1 MVTTQDGSAITG
13 NEPRKLRRMARRL
26 KDETRGEV
34 RFDDTAKS
42 LYATDASL
50 YEIPPVGVFL
60 PRTAEDV
67 SKAVEIAADMGVA
80 IIPRGAATSL
90 SGQTIGAGLVIDFSK
105 YMNRIG
111 IVDKDRMCVRV
122 EPGVVCDQLNRH
134 LKPLGLM
141 FGPDV
146 STSDRA
152 TLGGMI
158 GNNSAGARSLKYG
171 KTIDH
176 VESVDVVLSGGMS
189 ATFRGYDADELE
201 SVIANGGR
209 LGFLHKSVRDLVAEH
224 RETIMA
230 RYPRILRRV
239 SGYNLDEF
247 IPGLPVRA
255 PGWQDSPWRF
265 NLTRLLVG
273 SEGTLGVITGAEV
286 KVVPIPPCQG
296 LVVVSHRTIK
306 DALDSL
312 PAYLAAGPAAVEMI
326 DRMILDLARAH
337 SEYARL
343 VTFADGDPQAVLAAQ
358 LYADSPEELAEKAR
372 IVEQGLQ
379 GNASVLGIRQNLT
392 ASSTDNFWKVRKA
405 GLSLLMGLPGDAK
418 PVAFVEDTAV
428 DPDVLPAFY
437 DRFMA
442 IIASHG
448 AEASCYGHAD
458 VGCLHIRPVLNMKTH
473 RGLHQLRAI
482 AADVSDLVA
491 EFGGS
496 MSGEHGDGLARSR
509 WNRKIFG
516 DDLFEAFRTVKRYFD
531 PSNQMNPGKVAA
543 EPELTDHLRL
553 SPQYHAAIPDVT
565 GFDYADQGG
574 LDRAVELC
582 SGVGACR
589 KTDTGTMC
597 PSYMITRDEEHST
610 RGRANVLREV
620 MSGRLGDRKWDHPG
634 LMEAMDLCLGCK
646 ACKSECPSGVDMAR
660 LKSEVLYQVHRERG
674 RPDFA
679 ALIFGNIHVLNR
691 WGSRLAPLANFVSN
705 LRPMRILLER
715 TIGLDRRRHLPRFVG
730 LGNFRRWFRTRP
742 VSDRITTMGPVVLL
756 DDCFTTYNHPEVGQ
770 AAVRLLE
777 AAGYEVRIVGG
788 ACCGRPAVSKGLLE
802 QGRDLAQGMIEKLE
816 QAAAQGVPIVGVE
829 PSCMTMLADDYLH
842 MHLGEPAKIVAKC
855 VTSVESLILKAH
867 EAGRIAFESSAEQ
880 VLFHGHCQQKAV
892 FGTAS
897 SVSAL
902 RLVSGL
908 DVQELDSGCCGMAG
922 SFGYDKSHFDLSQA
936 LAERVLGKAI
946 REKPGAEL
954 LAAGTSCRAQV
965 SDMVG
970 SNALHP
976 LQFLA
981 SRIRTTEA

>member
-1 MVTTQDGSAITG
+1 MATTQDGTASTG
-13 NEPRKLRRMARRL
+13 NEPRKLRRLARRL
-26 KDETRGEV
+26 KEETRGEV

-67 SKAVEIAADMGVA
+67 SKAVEIAADLGVS

-189 ATFRGYDADELE
+189 ATFRGYDAQELE
-201 SVIANGGR
+201 NVIANGGR
-209 LGFLHKSVRDLVAEH
+209 LGFLHKSVRDIVAEH
-224 RETIMA
+224 RETIVA

-255 PGWQDSPWRF
+255 PGWQDAPWRF

-372 IVEQGLQ
+372 IVEQGLK
-379 GNASVLGIRQNLT
+379 GNGSVLGIRQNLT

-473 RGLHQLRAI
+473 RGLDQLRAI

-516 DDLFEAFRTVKRYFD
+516 DVLFEAFRTIKRCFD

-553 SPQYHAAIPDVT
+553 SPQYHAVIPDVT

-582 SGVGACR
+582 SGVGVCR

-634 LMEAMDLCLGCK
+634 LVEAMDLCLGCK

-691 WGSRLAPLANFVSN
+691 WGSRLAPLANFISN
-705 LRPMRILLER
+705 LRLTRIVLER
-715 TIGLDRRRHLPRFVG
+715 SIGLDRRRHLPRFVG
-730 LGNFRRWFRTRP
+730 RTNFRRWFESRQF
-742 VSDRITTMGPVVLL
+742 SDRTASMGPVVLL
-756 DDCFTTYNHPEVGQ
+756 DDCFTTFNHPEVGQ

-802 QGRDLAQGMIEKLE
+802 QGRDLAQGMLEKLE
-816 QAAAQGVPIVGVE
+816 AAASKGIPIVGVE

-842 MHLGEPAKIVAKC
+842 MNLGDPARAVAGC
-855 VTSVESLILKAH
+855 VTSVESLLLKSY
-867 EAGRIAFESSAEQ
+867 EAGRIAFESSSEK
-880 VLFHGHCQQKAV
+880 VMFHGHCQQKAI

-897 SVSAL
+897 TMAAL
-902 RLVSGL
+902 RMVSGL
-908 DVQELDSGCCGMAG
+908 KLQELDSGCCGMAG
-922 SFGYDKSHFDLSQA
+922 SFGYDTSHFDLSKA

-946 REKPGAEL
+946 REQPEAAL

-965 SDMVG
+965 SDMTG
-970 SNALHP
+970 ANALHP
-976 LQFLA
+976 LEFLA
-981 SRIRTTEA
+981 ARIRKAD